1 MPRNK
6 VEVEDKAVK
15 VEAIEDAPREG
26 GVRKSVPKAVVRR
39 RNNARIKKMVLPKA
53 PVQVLNELVGP
64 GNVTTKV
71 MPSNSANMMGGP
83 RMFSVMITVEGE
95 DFSGCGPTKAMAR
108 NLAAEAAVHK
118 IAMARFQQKSEN
130 ANAKN
135 GREDNTPWG
144 ALASLALFKLFS
156 DWRANGYTLPS
167 QLCTKELETSKQE
180 AYPGGMGGSGAK
192 MEAGFDFTDE
202 SGAFHN
208 FQTPNKQSGNMFNM
222 MMAQNAM
229 MMRQAGVSMK
239 RQGGMGGGGKGAP
252 AGEDKHPV
260 SLLLEKRGKD
270 NPVEFECSEEGDMP
284 KKTYIMSCKIDKKTY
299 TGKANSKK
307 EAKKMAA
314 IQAVKDLYGVTY

>member
-6 VEVEDKAVK
+6 MEVEDKAVK
-15 VEAIEDAPREG
+15 VEGSEDAPREG

-64 GNVTTKV
+64 GNVSTKV
-71 MPSNSANMMGGP
+71 MPSNSANMMGSP
-83 RMFSVMITVEGE
+83 RMFSVQITVEEE

-180 AYPGGMGGSGAK
+180 AYPGGVGGSGGK
-192 MEAGFDFTDE
+192 MDTGFDFTDE

-208 FQTPNKQSGNMFNM
+208 FQTPNKQSNNMFNM
-222 MMAQNAM
+222 MMSQNAS
-229 MMRQAGVSMK
+229 MMRQMGVPMK
-239 RQGGMGGGGKGAP
+239 RQGGMGGGGKVAPTGKGAP
-252 AGEDKHPV
+252 AGDEKHPV

-270 NPVEFECSEEGDMP
+270 NPVEFECSEEGEMP
-284 KKTYIMSCKIDKKTY
+284 KKTYIMTCKIDKKSY
-299 TGKANSKK
+299 TGKADAK
-307 EAKKMAA
+307 E
-314 IQAVKDLYGVTY
+314 DLHNDLQD